1 MKIHRSSL
9 APIVAPLAA
18 SNIVPMPDRLAA
30 LLLLLVGLLFAST
43 GHALI
48 KPLDVQS
55 LNALDVEKSLN
66 LNSTIVYIEDEGDHY
81 SFEDILNH
89 KYTDPLQQQAGSNF
103 NIGISD
109 STYWFFFKLNHFS
122 AANKR
127 PLERLIEIPYPPL
140 DRIDFYSY
148 NYQTK
153 EMRRFTSGDN
163 LYFRER
169 PIEHNNHV
177 FPVLLEHNQ
186 EAFIAIRVKSKG
198 SLRIPIKIWN
208 PTAFHAHS
216 QTTTM
221 FMGMYFGIMLLMFFY
236 NACIYVATKDRS
248 YLLYI
253 WYIGSLGLFQALM
266 TGFAG
271 EYLWPETPILN
282 DKFLNAFVLS
292 ICCSGILFV
301 RSLLNLKHY
310 YPDVDRKLKYIV
322 MFNLV
327 LIPVSLFLPYV
338 ATLKYSIAV
347 GILTASFCLYMGIK
361 LALGGDRTAR
371 FFIVAWFCLLVAAL
385 IMGGVAIGIIP
396 ANVITTNALLVGSA
410 IEASLLSLTL
420 ADRMSTIQ
428 KQRAAAEKQAKDA
441 LEQANNTLQESNKNK
456 DEFLAT
462 ISHELRTPMNGVLSC
477 VTHLHEE
484 PDDQKRKNLLV
495 LAEQSAN
502 HMMLLVDGVL
512 SYAELQAKRFVLNKD
527 LFSTQHLLN
536 QLDQQYER
544 LCRDKGIG
552 YNSKVSDEVP
562 SYLFGDEAKILQV
575 LSNITDNAVKFTD
588 KGQVKVTLDIEAIN
602 KKQQSVD
609 LLFTVED
616 TGVGIPDGSEDIIF
630 SKFQQLDGSNTRS
643 HGGLGIGLSICKEV
657 ASQMNAGLSYKST
670 LGEGTK
676 FIFSLRL
683 KYSMQPKASDEQAA
697 RNRYPLEEL
706 VQGKH
711 ALVAEDNPI
720 NAMILKAILEKI
732 GLETYTAQN
741 GKKALE
747 IMAHQPVDIVLM
759 DCQMPEMDGL
769 EATRRIR
776 EMDGD
781 KGLIPIVAVTANAT
795 SADRNRC
802 IQAGMND
809 YLSKPLN
816 RAELLEKLV
825 QWLPLE
831 PMADDGHDG
840 SHGNGNMGNGSI
852 GNGNGNGSN
861 VTSISPR
868 LS

>member
-1 MKIHRSSL
+1 MKTLNSF
-9 APIVAPLAA
+9 AA
-18 SNIVPMPDRLAA
+18 RRFSVHARTLLT
-30 LLLLLVGLLFAST
+30 LLLGLLLAGSSY
-43 GHALI
+43 ALK
-48 KPLDVQS
+48 KPLDVQT
-55 LNALDVEKSLN
+55 LNALDVERSLN

-122 AANKR
+122 AASKR
-127 PLERLIEIPYPPL
+127 PVERLIEIPYPPL

-148 NYQTK
+148 NYQTR
-153 EMRRFTSGDN
+153 EMRKFHSGDN
-163 LYFRER
+163 LYFHER

-198 SLRIPIKIWN
+198 SLRIPIKIWT
-208 PTAFHAHS
+208 PTEFHAHS

-271 EYLWPETPILN
+271 EYLWPNTPILN

-301 RSLLNLKHY
+301 RSLLNIRHY
-310 YPDVDRKLKYIV
+310 YPDVDRNLRYIV
-322 MFNLV
+322 IFNLI

-361 LALGGDRTAR
+361 LAAGGDRTAR
-371 FFIVAWFCLLVAAL
+371 FFILAWFCLLVAAL
-385 IMGGVAIGIIP
+385 IMGGVAIGVIP
-396 ANVITTNALLVGSA
+396 ANVVTTNALLVGSA

-420 ADRMSTIQ
+420 ADRMNTIQ
-428 KQRAAAEKQAKDA
+428 KQRSAAEKQAKEA
-441 LEQANNTLQESNKNK
+441 LEQANNVLQESNKNK

-477 VTHLHEE
+477 IGHLHEE
-484 PDDQKRKNLLV
+484 QDNDKRKNLLV

-512 SYAELQAKRFVLNKD
+512 SFAELQAKRFVLNKD

-536 QLDQQYER
+536 QLDRQYER
-544 LCRDKGIG
+544 LCHDKGIE
-552 YNSKVSDEVP
+552 YQAEIREDVP
-562 SYLFGDEAKILQV
+562 AYLFGDEAKILQV
-575 LSNITDNAVKFTD
+575 LSNLTDNAVKFTE
-588 KGQVKVTLDIEAIN
+588 KGYVKITLDIEAIN
-602 KKQQSVD
+602 KKQQNVD

-616 TGVGIPDGSEDIIF
+616 TGVGIPDGSEDIVF
-630 SKFQQLDGSNTRS
+630 SKFRQLDGTNTRS

-657 ASQMNAGLSYKST
+657 AAQMNAGITYKST
-670 LGEGTK
+670 LGVGSK

-683 KYSMQPKASDEQAA
+683 KYSMQPQESEEQAA

-706 VQGKH
+706 VQGKR

-732 GLETYTAQN
+732 GLETSIAQN

-747 IMAHQPVDIVLM
+747 IMEEQPVDIVLM

-769 EATRRIR
+769 EATRKIR
-776 EMDGD
+776 EMEGD
-781 KGLIPIVAVTANAT
+781 KALVPIIAVTANAT
-795 SADRNRC
+795 TTDRNRC

-816 RAELLEKLV
+816 RLELLDKLV

-831 PMADDGHDG
+831 AVSGEGSNNPASSNRNNDNGDDDNRDSSGG
-840 SHGNGNMGNGSI
+840 SS
-852 GNGNGNGSN
+852 SN
-861 VTSISPR
+861 VTPLAPR
-868 LS
+868 LN